1 MNDKEKL
8 KVLAFMIIEFKYFT
22 YSNFKPNVITFNLN
36 NMISNQLLRI
46 ATFAAKNKFSLL
58 VENKNSI
65 EITFKKEEE

>member
-8 KVLAFMIIEFKYFT
+8 KVLAFMIIEFKHFT

-46 ATFAAKNKFSLL
+46 AAFAAKNKFSLS
-58 VENKNSI
+58 VENKDSI
-65 EITFKKEEE
+65 QITFKKEEE